1 MALQKKSPPRVK
13 DPDMARAL
21 QKVYDDI
28 NDLINSVN
36 QGDTTSLKS
45 ITKGKS
51 GDLRIVKHGSGKYYM
66 EARTDEGW
74 IISDTDTPSGFAFR
88 EKENL

>member
-36 QGDTTSLKS
+36 QGDTTSQKS
-45 ITKGKS
+45 VTKGKS

-74 IISDTDTPSGFAFR
+74 IISDTTKPSGFAFR